1 MDSELFVWLVMVLFL
16 PLTVAASVKHSLGL
30 QGSMA
35 HSLQTM
41 GLADSLEQSKG
52 VSAWEHRR
60 NSDVSKLGWEK
71 LPSLFSL
78 KSNSS

>member
-1 MDSELFVWLVMVLFL
+1 MVLLL

-52 VSAWEHRR
+52 VSAWEHRW
-60 NSDVSKLGWEK
+60 NSDVSKLGWENFH
-71 LPSLFSL
+71 LYFL
-78 KSNSS
+78 